1 MRERERE
8 RERRGREGGNFL
20 RRFSHFLTP
29 LFVAVVVVVVVVFCR
44 RHAFCGLRVEQVT
57 SDLKGARDILKQL
70 KELPP
75 GA

>member
-1 MRERERE
+1 MDITVAIFIFII
-8 RERRGREGGNFL
+8 GIIINFI
-20 RRFSHFLTP
+20 
-29 LFVAVVVVVVVVFCR
+29 FVAVVVVVVVVVFCR